1 MSTPADD
8 AIKECDIRFDVSK
21 RETFHPKS
29 NFKRMYRKLRATYKC
44 QVNKDDIESDWLS
57 KTRMLVLGN
66 PQVDFSPKEVQ
77 QIRSFVSAGGS
88 LLVTLAEGGCTSG
101 GLRELLQSFGA
112 TPNADAVVG
121 TAHYKSYHHPKEVL
135 IHDAI
140 VSAGCRRA
148 CADVAKE
155 AQSSKKGGKASNKQ
169 RAKAAAA
176 DADHGSTG
184 AATGKLD
191 IAYPYGC
198 TVVAAAGATP
208 IVSSGHI
215 AFPMN
220 SVVGVAARPLAD
232 SDGAGAGKENTT
244 GQGKRK
250 GDGGKAQGD
259 GGKGRVVVLGSSH
272 MFGDDYL
279 SREDNAT
286 LLVAVTRWLLQQDG
300 KEDAAATATE
310 KSSTTAVPPM
320 PPACQLDCTDGT
332 ESLGELQGFVRPE
345 AGSAGNGDGAPAGRA
360 GGGRGGR
367 RRSGAPA
374 PKTGPLL
381 QEQHRCPDTESL
393 AERVRPCMQ
402 EIEDGSISSAPGDF
416 LKLFDDELFRF
427 GTKQVPETIKLYA
440 TLGMKHE
447 PLGLIPPQFE
457 SPLPP
462 FSPAVLPPALREA
475 PGPALDQYD
484 LDQEFASD
492 RIRLARLTNKCT
504 EEDLEYYV
512 RECGEVLGVSAQLPA
527 GQSSAKHVL
536 DFVLRKLI
544 AFKKLEHAGAVPAT
558 AVPDGMA
565 SADCRPS
572 TAEALNAGVQ
582 MQMPDYRPDT
592 ASAIRAAME
601 QDSGMEAKPTS
612 SGAYDFGQGGH
623 GDYRPDTAAAIRAV
637 SEFDA
642 RPDTAAAIAAVAAAE
657 EKY

>member
-1 MSTPADD
+1 MSAPAED

-29 NFKRMYRKLRATYKC
+29 NFKRMYRKLRASYKC

-66 PQVDFSPKEVQ
+66 PQMDFSQKEVEK
-77 QIRSFVSAGGS
+77 IKSFVREGGS
-88 LLVTLAEGGCTSG
+88 LLVTLAEGGCTSA

-140 VSAGCRRA
+140 VSGGCRRA

-155 AQSSKKGGKASNKQ
+155 ALSARKAGKASSKQ
-169 RAKAAAA
+169 RSKAAAS
-176 DADHGSTG
+176 DADNGSTG
-184 AATGKLD
+184 AAAGKLD

-208 IVSSGHI
+208 ILSSGHI

-220 SVVGVAARPLAD
+220 SVVGVAARPPAGGAD
-232 SDGAGAGKENTT
+232 TGVGKENQKE
-244 GQGKRK
+244 QGKSA
-250 GDGGKAQGD
+250 GDAGKPQGD

-272 MFGDDYL
+272 VFGDEYL
-279 SREDNAT
+279 SREDNTT
-286 LLVAVTRWLLQQDG
+286 LLLAVTKWLLQQDA
-300 KEDAAATATE
+300 KDAAETDTAAAE

-320 PPACQLDCTDGT
+320 PPACQLDSTDGT
-332 ESLGELQGFVRPE
+332 ESLGELQGFVSSRADA
-345 AGSAGNGDGAPAGRA
+345 AGQA
-360 GGGRGGR
+360 GGRHGR
-367 RRSGAPA
+367 RRSGASA

-393 AERVRPCMQ
+393 AERLRPCMQ

-544 AFKKLEHAGAVPAT
+544 AFKKLEHAGAVAAT

-601 QDSGMEAKPTS
+601 QDSGMEAKATAG
-612 SGAYDFGQGGH
+612 GAYDFGQGAH